1 MNNTLKI
8 TRGGLF
14 TALGVLFIYLSTIV
28 PTSKIYLL
36 GIASCIVP
44 MSIVTTSIKNGW
56 LIYISTSVLSILLI
70 GFKGS
75 VIAYILFFGLYGF
88 IKYYLEILRNM
99 SLEIILKLL
108 FFNLSIGIIF
118 LMYNMFFA
126 GLLKINI
133 PIYAAI
139 LMFQLVFLIYDY
151 ALTLFIAY
159 VNRVLTK

>member
-99 SLEIILKLL
+99 FLEIILKLL

-159 VNRVLTK
+159 INRVLTK